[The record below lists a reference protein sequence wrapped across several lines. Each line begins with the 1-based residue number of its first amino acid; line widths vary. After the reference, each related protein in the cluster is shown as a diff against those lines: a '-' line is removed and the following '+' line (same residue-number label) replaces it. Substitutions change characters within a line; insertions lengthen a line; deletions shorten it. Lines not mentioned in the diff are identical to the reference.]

1 MGVESDYFKE
11 SKNERLKKFKLLACI
26 FHNILPPVS
35 LPAFYFFC
43 SLDNS
48 LLFVYNDRI
57 LTKGYIMQAV
67 LYSQARNNLREII
80 NKVCN
85 DFDEYIITTKEKQSV
100 VLISQEEYN
109 SMKET
114 IYLLS
119 SKNNRDRLLSAVDQI
134 DSSKFIE
141 KDLDV

>member
-1 MGVESDYFKE
+1 
-11 SKNERLKKFKLLACI
+11 
-26 FHNILPPVS
+26 
-35 LPAFYFFC
+35 
-43 SLDNS
+43 
-48 LLFVYNDRI
+48 
-57 LTKGYIMQAV
+57 MQAL

-80 NKVCN
+80 NKACN
-85 DFDEYIITTKEKQSV
+85 DFEEFIITTKDKQSA

-134 DSSKFIE
+134 DNAKFFK
-141 KDLDV
+141 KDIDL